1 MFVTVGKMF
10 LPAHLRTILL
20 VSALLPGPAIAATA
34 SASFGVGVEVL
45 STCTLADNLR
55 STPTGWQLQP
65 EKMCLPNR
73 TAMPAQL
80 PVRVSQVQTADQSL
94 VVLEF

>member
-10 LPAHLRTILL
+10 LPAHLRAILL
-20 VSALLPGPAIAATA
+20 VSALIPAPAVAATA
-34 SASFGVGVEVL
+34 SANFGVGAQVQA
-45 STCTLADNLR
+45 TCTIADNARFAPVGQMLR
-55 STPTGWQLQP
+55 P
-65 EKMCLPNR
+65 EKMCLPNG

-80 PVRVSQVQTADQSL
+80 PVRVSQVRTADQSL